1 MRHLLAVALVAV
13 GCGTAPPTPVVH
25 PASVALTPEAAAAAA
40 RAVIDAHYG
49 VEPTAGNARTIV
61 GKAEFLDDQMWIMN
75 RWERGWHITPSAP
88 SSWFRVVAFVE
99 NPAPGQVA
107 VRVIGYAANG
117 DQRFDG
123 LEQYIQSG
131 DPRMP
136 RWADYQVAVLQAQIN
151 RTLRLMH

>member
-13 GCGTAPPTPVVH
+13 GCGAAPPAPLVH
-25 PASVALTPEAAAAAA
+25 PAAVAVSPDAAAAAA
-40 RAVIDAHYG
+40 RDVIDAHYG
-49 VEPTAGNARTIV
+49 VEPTAGGPRMIV

-99 NPAPGQVA
+99 NPAPGEVA
-107 VRVIGYAANG
+107 VRVVGLAANG

-123 LEQYIQSG
+123 LEEYIQSG

-136 RWADYQVAVLQAQIN
+136 RWANYQVAVLQAQIN
-151 RTLRLMH
+151 KKLRGLH